1 MSPYLV
7 GTWDRL
13 TPNGQDWFR
22 QHAALIIHGIEQNDP
37 VKDIPTNNV
46 TLREVMDT
54 IESAIG
60 SLKQNHTKKAM
71 KKLEAARD
79 LASLLLRDP
88 DGDSA

>member
-1 MSPYLV
+1 
-7 GTWDRL
+7 
-13 TPNGQDWFR
+13 
-22 QHAALIIHGIEQNDP
+22 
-37 VKDIPTNNV
+37 V

-60 SLKQNHTKKAM
+60 SLKQNHTKKTM